1 MIRVVVSGTGKM
13 GATVLAA
20 IEALAAVSG
29 RMPEEIEVLSVTPM
43 QWPDACLGLPEADE
57 ACAEVITPGYEVT
70 LSLDDDVS
78 VYRTDESSNVRLA
91 VAENNGAAQTD
102 SDSVD
107 VPFDIAV
114 LQNVSLSDLDST
126 DFNSDA

>member
-1 MIRVVVSGTGKM
+1 MLAKLAFLSVLGLLVIACGGGGSSGPPADHPVPTIAITSVLAGPVDA
-13 GATVLAA
+13 ATAA

-29 RMPEEIEVLSVTPM
+29 RMPDEIEVLSVTRM

-91 VAENNGAAQTD
+91 GADEAA
-102 SDSVD
+102 
-107 VPFDIAV
+107 P
-114 LQNVSLSDLDST
+114 
-126 DFNSDA
+126 